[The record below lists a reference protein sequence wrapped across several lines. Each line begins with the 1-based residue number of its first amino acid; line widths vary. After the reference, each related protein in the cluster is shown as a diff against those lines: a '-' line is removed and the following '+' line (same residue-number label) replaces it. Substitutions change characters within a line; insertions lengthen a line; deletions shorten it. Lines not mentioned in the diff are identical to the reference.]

1 MNMRSMAGALGLA
14 IAIGYSSTAG
24 AVEYTAQEKANIAL
38 IRGFFAALD
47 AAEARGD
54 QATVIDS
61 IVEKYL
67 AKDFKQYGRTP
78 RDSTAWAALFK
89 GNGGGPPGGGP
100 AGSPGAGS
108 PGAGAP
114 NAAAPGAGPP
124 GGAARG
130 ASAGPRQPSR
140 ELAIMAE
147 GDRVGH
153 TATRDGSNI
162 TYHLFRIKDGM
173 IVEEW

>member
-1 MNMRSMAGALGLA
+1 MNMRSLAGALSLALA
-14 IAIGYSSTAG
+14 IGFSTAAG

-38 IRGFFAALD
+38 IRGFFDALN

-61 IVEKYL
+61 IAEKFL

-78 RDSTAWAALFK
+78 RDRTVWAALFK
-89 GNGGGPPGGGP
+89 GNGAGTPSGGPPNAAP
-100 AGSPGAGS
+100 PGA
-108 PGAGAP
+108 AAP
-114 NAAAPGAGPP
+114 NAGVAGAGPP
-124 GGAARG
+124 GGGARG
-130 ASAGPRQPSR
+130 ASTGPLQPSR
-140 ELAIMAE
+140 ELAIMAD

-153 TATRDGSNI
+153 TASRDGSNI